1 MKKLIAYSAGLL
13 LVLPLALTSP
23 ALAQKSAVP
32 VSVKI
37 GYFNEA
43 LVKASFPE
51 AAGSETL
58 KAQAESQ
65 LRKDLEDANKKVQTM
80 QEAKKPADEIKKAIQ
95 DAQISISAKQQA
107 LQELV
112 QSQNALV
119 RDKIVNAVNTVG
131 REKNLDLVVNGEGL
145 YMGGKTVLD
154 NGTDITDE
162 VVKKAGTAS
171 SAPDRFQVRS
181 NIRYP

>member
-13 LVLPLALTSP
+13 LVLPLTILSP

-43 LVKASFPE
+43 LVKASFPA

-58 KAQAESQ
+58 KATAESQ
-65 LRKDLEDANKKVQTM
+65 LRKDLEDANKRIQTM
-80 QEAKKPADEIKKAIQ
+80 QDAKKPADDIKAIQ

-119 RDKIVNAVNTVG
+119 RDQIVNAVNAVG

-154 NGTDITDE
+154 SGTDITDE
-162 VVKKAGTAS
+162 VVKKLAPGVIRQTAS
-171 SAPDRFQVRS
+171 K
-181 NIRYP
+181 